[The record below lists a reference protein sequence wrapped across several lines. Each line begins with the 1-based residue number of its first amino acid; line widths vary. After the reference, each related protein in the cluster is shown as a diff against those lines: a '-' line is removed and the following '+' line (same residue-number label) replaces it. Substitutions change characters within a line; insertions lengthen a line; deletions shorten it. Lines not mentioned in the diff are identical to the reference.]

1 MRARWGLG
9 WLAASSLVAACGGGS
24 SSNGGLGDGGTD
36 ATTDSGGGSGDS
48 GSTTEAGAGDTSSP
62 LDASPGPDSSATP
75 DGGSTPDAG
84 DAGAPSETGAGD
96 AGCTPSTTYGGGETT
111 VTGTKTV
118 TAKVVDETG
127 APVSGQPVYICG
139 LDICSP
145 PGVTDVNGAVTIS
158 TSLSEKKPAFK
169 VGDALN
175 YSEIAIP
182 LTKASTDFTQGG
194 TAVLTLGALSSKPGA
209 ALTPGTSA
217 TSGDV
222 TIDVPAGATVG
233 IDQLVYTTPSQQ
245 ELRTVSIPLASDG
258 PVLAS
263 SGVTGFGLL
272 YGLAPAETIVCPQ
285 VKVTVQLPHR
295 VMTPN
300 DLGWAP
306 GAAVEFWI
314 MTIDTGQTY
323 APYAGWA
330 KASDGVVS
338 ADGKAVAT
346 VDGQGLIFLEAF
358 AIRKP

>member
-1 MRARWGLG
+1 
-9 WLAASSLVAACGGGS
+9 
-24 SSNGGLGDGGTD
+24 
-36 ATTDSGGGSGDS
+36 
-48 GSTTEAGAGDTSSP
+48 
-62 LDASPGPDSSATP
+62 
-75 DGGSTPDAG
+75 
-84 DAGAPSETGAGD
+84 
-96 AGCTPSTTYGGGETT
+96 
-111 VTGTKTV
+111 VT
-118 TAKVVDETG
+118 
-127 APVSGQPVYICG
+127 
-139 LDICSP
+139 
-145 PGVTDVNGAVTIS
+145 GAVTIS

-182 LTKASTDFTQGG
+182 LTQATTDFTQGG
-194 TAVLTLGALSSKPGA
+194 TAVITVGALSSKPGA
-209 ALTPGTSA
+209 ALTPGASA

-233 IDQLVYTTPSQQ
+233 IDSLVYPTASQQ

-272 YGLAPAETIVCPQ
+272 YGLAPAETPVCPP
-285 VKVTVQLPHR
+285 VKVTVQLPHK
-295 VMTPN
+295 VTMPN

-338 ADGKAVAT
+338 TDGKSVAT
-346 VDGQGLIFLEAF
+346 VDGQGLTFLETF